1 MFKLIR
7 GSIRNKILIIPI
19 IIIVL
24 IATIVTIYFPQ
35 SKAHD
40 LKRALAEEI
49 DITADLLAYG
59 FGVALEAGDFEAMT
73 QAYEAIKSK
82 QQISYVMIFDEKN
95 ELINGYNPKKFAVD
109 TIRKNFSNTI
119 QITKNFIEKATPIK
133 TAKSAYGTVVV
144 GISLNTL
151 KNQVDQII
159 LLSIVVSLLFLVIF
173 GFITITIAH
182 KIISPIRS
190 VVTSVTALGHGD
202 LTQNCAIMSKDET
215 ASIALAV
222 NQTINSMA
230 GMVKQIKELS
240 TTIAHETI
248 EFNKTAD
255 SIAQNAELAS
265 QKTSQSATSATSAN
279 DTLNDVSTTTENM
292 SSSISS
298 IAGAIEEMSS
308 SLNEVAKSCQTEL
321 NIANRASGQAKEA
334 LEQMDN
340 LKKTSM
346 KVASVLNI
354 ITSIANKTNLL
365 ALNAT
370 IEAAHAGESG
380 KGFAVVANEV
390 KELAKQTSDSVD
402 QIKKLIEEISYNSIN
417 AGTAVTKIADVIEE
431 VNSISHTIVAA
442 VEEQSVTVNEIS
454 KNMSQSN
461 FSAKAIAQNVIS
473 SAADICK
480 ITELI
485 VDVDKNAHETAQQVS
500 GIKNSTESLT
510 KVARELNETV
520 EHFKL

>member
-1 MFKLIR
+1 
-7 GSIRNKILIIPI
+7 
-19 IIIVL
+19 
-24 IATIVTIYFPQ
+24 
-35 SKAHD
+35 
-40 LKRALAEEI
+40 
-49 DITADLLAYG
+49 
-59 FGVALEAGDFEAMT
+59 
-73 QAYEAIKSK
+73 
-82 QQISYVMIFDEKN
+82 
-95 ELINGYNPKKFAVD
+95 
-109 TIRKNFSNTI
+109 
-119 QITKNFIEKATPIK
+119 
-133 TAKSAYGTVVV
+133 
-144 GISLNTL
+144 
-151 KNQVDQII
+151 
-159 LLSIVVSLLFLVIF
+159 
-173 GFITITIAH
+173 
-182 KIISPIRS
+182 
-190 VVTSVTALGHGD
+190 
-202 LTQNCAIMSKDET
+202 
-215 ASIALAV
+215 
-222 NQTINSMA
+222 
-230 GMVKQIKELS
+230 
-240 TTIAHETI
+240 
-248 EFNKTAD
+248 
-255 SIAQNAELAS
+255 
-265 QKTSQSATSATSAN
+265 
-279 DTLNDVSTTTENM
+279 M